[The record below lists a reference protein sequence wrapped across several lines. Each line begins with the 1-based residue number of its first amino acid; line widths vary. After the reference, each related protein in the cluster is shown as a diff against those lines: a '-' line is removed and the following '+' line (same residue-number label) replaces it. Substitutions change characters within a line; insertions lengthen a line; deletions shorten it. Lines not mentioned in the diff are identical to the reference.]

1 MNYQV
6 NDIIEGTIISI
17 RPFGAIMI
25 FEDESLGL
33 LHISEIANTFI
44 RNINR
49 YLKIGKTYQVKI
61 INIESDGFLKVYMS
75 KITEEEKEIY
85 RNSQVKRNPIDPKY
99 IDFTALKEKL
109 PEWIQSAQEEMNHD

>member
-1 MNYQV
+1 MAYQT
-6 NDIIEGTIISI
+6 NDIIEGTIINI

-25 FEDESLGL
+25 FDDESIGL

-49 YLKIGKTYQVKI
+49 YLKIGKTYQVKVI
-61 INIESDGFLKVYMS
+61 GVEKDGFLKVSMS
-75 KITEEEKEIY
+75 KITEEEKESY
-85 RNSQVKRNPIDPKY
+85 RNSQTKRTPVNPES

-109 PEWIQSAQEEMNHD
+109 PEWIKEAQEK